1 MTNPYGVTKLPRA
14 GAAVRALA
22 NRKVVKV
29 FLAQNGETA
38 EGGLLFPLLMIAG
51 LFAIFYFLLIRPNR
65 KRRQAMDQLQS
76 RLAVGDEVMTSGGLY
91 ATVAELDEKSVILET
106 SEGVYSRYAR
116 GAVVEVVSSAQE
128 ADSDSGSDSTEGSD
142 PAAERRDS
150 KD

>member
-1 MTNPYGVTKLPRA
+1 VN
-14 GAAVRALA
+14 
-22 NRKVVKV
+22 V
-29 FLAQNGETA
+29 FLAQDEAA

-65 KRRQAMDQLQS
+65 RRRQAMDQLQA
-76 RLAVGDEVMTSGGLY
+76 RLAVGDEVMTSSGLY
-91 ATVAELDEKSVILET
+91 GTVAELDEKTVILET

-116 GAVVEVVSSAQE
+116 GAVVEVVNSAE
-128 ADSDSGSDSTEGSD
+128 GSDAEGASETGTETTD